1 MPRARE
7 AEGATGEKAIADR
20 RSHCTRRRRKS
31 EEAEP
36 KQHGAASGEDPICL
50 PRAGLVA
57 LGAPWLPRAAIGLS
71 WKAIWLPG
79 G

>member
-1 MPRARE
+1 MD
-7 AEGATGEKAIADR
+7 GGE
-20 RSHCTRRRRKS
+20 S
-31 EEAEP
+31 EVNGGGSEVNGS
-36 KQHGAASGEDPICL
+36 GAASGEDPICL